1 MEVEFESC
9 YVPNAMDQLMEKSLD
24 DIVTSNY
31 VEINLNNAFTREHFA
46 SGTGFSMSVQYYS
59 SYKIYFEQSM
69 CSIPKKSVVEIYI
82 YGVKFF
88 VLDEILPQIDFK
100 IKPFL
105 RIIDELICTLFKK
118 ENENFDLLNETV
130 EEYIENYK
138 IKNDYES
145 FIVLYEYYNSH
156 QNYSEAFYYL
166 KKLEKFGVFIYLFEL
181 AECYKTGKGCKNN
194 ESMALYYH
202 NRAYELYKNLPA
214 KQIRNF
220 IDNRLNIMMR
230 DDFIKAYMEK
240 EADVDY
246 ELGVISEEER
256 DSMKSNYKRC
266 VRFRR

>member
-1 MEVEFESC
+1 
-9 YVPNAMDQLMEKSLD
+9 MDQLMEKSLD
-24 DIVTSNY
+24 DVVASSY
-31 VEINLNNAFTREHFA
+31 VEINLKNAFTRDYFMFGKDFSAALQHF
-46 SGTGFSMSVQYYS
+46 TG
-59 SYKIYFEQSM
+59 YKIDYEQSLWN
-69 CSIPKKSVVEIYI
+69 IPKKSVVEIYI

-100 IKPFL
+100 IKPFIN
-105 RIIDELICTLFKK
+105 IIDELICTLIKN
-118 ENENFDLLNETV
+118 ESENFDLINETV

-156 QNYSEAFYYL
+156 QNYSESFHYL

-181 AECYKTGKGCKNN
+181 AECYKTGKGCKIN

-202 NRAYELYKNLPA
+202 NRAYELYRKLPA
-214 KQIRNF
+214 KQVSDF
-220 IDNRLNIMMR
+220 ITNRLKLMMD
-230 DDFIKAYMEK
+230 DDFKMAYKEK

-256 DSMKSNYKRC
+256 DSMKSNYRRI